1 MRRNCLI
8 LLLAFLT
15 AVAVRPLFAE
25 SEEGLSDKGQRL
37 KEKIIQEILALGEI
51 QPFLGG
57 NRPQISGKSFHLES
71 GRRSTPNPHYVREQ
85 KVYMEEKRRFDEER
99 RREASEGLGPRKMMI
114 PQPPQKELVA
124 YDFWLDMQFSKLG
137 SGAYRLSLI
146 SGLVWMPV
154 EGYEEI
160 QLKSGAKKYEAVV
173 GPLYV
178 IFEVTGDKG
187 AGIRKGIFEVLK
199 KNRGPL

>member
-1 MRRNCLI
+1 MRRYYPV
-8 LLLAFLT
+8 LLLASL
-15 AVAVRPLFAE
+15 AVVVVRPLFAE
-25 SEEGLSDKGQRL
+25 DEKGLSNEGQRL
-37 KEKIIQEILALGEI
+37 KEQIIQEILALGEI
-51 QPFLGG
+51 QPFVKGG
-57 NRPQISGKSFHLES
+57 QTEISVRSFHLES
-71 GRRSTPNPHYVREQ
+71 GRRSTPNSHYEREY
-85 KVYMEEKRRFDEER
+85 KVYLEEKRRFDEER
-99 RREASEGLGPRKMMI
+99 GREASEGVGPRKKMI
-114 PQPPQKELVA
+114 PQPPQRELVA
-124 YDFWLDMQFSKLG
+124 YDLWLDMQFSKLG

-173 GPLYV
+173 GPLYI

-187 AGIRKGIFEVLK
+187 AGMRKGIFEVLK